1 VSEILVEYRVV
12 YDVLDDGPLP
22 AWSGGEVGFFLL
34 GLGGTLILG
43 IVYYLERRSAGNLK
57 RKPRMNWPALI
68 VTGGFAVLGA
78 CLIYPLWREQAQC
91 KDWAR
96 GEQYRVTEG
105 VITDSVVGR
114 PSYFKVSGVG
124 FRYYTV
130 HGHHGGF
137 RGEFTG
143 VNPPPGRL
151 RDGQAV
157 RIRSQEGRILRIE
170 IKGED

>member
-1 VSEILVEYRVV
+1 VEYRVV

-22 AWSGGEVGFFLL
+22 AWSGGEVAFFLI

-43 IVYYLERRSAGNLK
+43 IVYYLDRRFGGNLK
-57 RKPRMNWPALI
+57 RKHRVNWPALI
-68 VTGGFAVLGA
+68 VTGVLAVMGA
-78 CLIYPLWREQAQC
+78 CMIYPAWRDQAQC
-91 KDWAR
+91 KEWAR
-96 GEQYRVTEG
+96 GDHYRVTEG

-114 PSYFKVSGVG
+114 PSSFKVSGVG

-130 HGHHGGF
+130 HGHEGGF

-143 VNPPPGRL
+143 ANPPLGRL

-157 RIRSQEGRILRIE
+157 RIRAQGGRILRIE
-170 IKGED
+170 IKGDD